1 MDEDLQIRV
10 RMRQSLRDALDK
22 SARTSLN
29 AEIVRRLQASFHYEQ
44 RLAEEIQRNKEF
56 QELLRR
62 MADALERVLDE
73 LTVMTIKEMRDAIRD
88 ARQASAQ
95 VVEVG
100 LAKET
105 DVSGESR

>member
-1 MDEDLQIRV
+1 
-10 RMRQSLRDALDK
+10 
-22 SARTSLN
+22 
-29 AEIVRRLQASFHYEQ
+29 
-44 RLAEEIQRNKEF
+44 
-56 QELLRR
+56 

-73 LTVMTIKEMRDAIRD
+73 LTAMTIKEMRDAIRD

-105 DVSGESR
+105 DVSGGADDRRSHPPARQDLVGA